1 MDAIFE
7 ALAFDPW
14 TFMFQAFNVLII
26 LAALYFIF
34 WKPLV
39 KVLNNREENIKGN
52 LKEAAS
58 AREKAGEV
66 LASYQQKIDQA
77 HQETQAILEKATR
90 LGETTRSEMIAE
102 AKEEATRILEQAHQ
116 DIEREKRAAM
126 ASIRSQAA
134 DLILLATTRVLART
148 LTPSDQEHLVKEAL
162 AEVER
167 IQ

>member
-1 MDAIFE
+1 MGAIIDA
-7 ALAFDPW
+7 LGFDPW
-14 TFMFQAFNVLII
+14 TFMFQAINILII
-26 LAALYFIF
+26 LAALYFVF

-39 KVLNNREENIKGN
+39 KALRDREENIEGN

-58 AREKAGEV
+58 AREKAEEV

-77 HQETQAILEKATR
+77 QQETQAILEKATR
-90 LGETTRSEMIAE
+90 LGETTRLEMIAG
-102 AKEEATRILEQAHQ
+102 AKEEAGRILEQAHQ

-134 DLILLATTRVLART
+134 DLILMATTRVLART